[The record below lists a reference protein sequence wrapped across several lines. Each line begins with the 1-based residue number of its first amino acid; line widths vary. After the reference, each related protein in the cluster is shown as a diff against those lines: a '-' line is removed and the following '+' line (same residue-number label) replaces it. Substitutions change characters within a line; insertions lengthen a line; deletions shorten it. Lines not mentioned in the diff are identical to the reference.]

1 MAYYI
6 NKKNKAEDSIRER
19 NQIINFVDQGFT
31 FDTPA
36 PDFSMPTIEGNNIT
50 LSNLSGHVIIL
61 RFSRFYLSELP
72 FLLYLEHLSQYFNND
87 IKLVFIN
94 SLGKHE
100 VEAIQEFV
108 HISSPIIEDDGS
120 LRSLFNAKPNETI
133 IIGKD
138 DKIKY
143 KHIYADKKVIYNL
156 ILRYAYENSTPK
168 TPSRES
174 LSDLIKKLSF
184 LNLKTEKS
192 ESLMEKLR
200 GKTSLIILSISTCL
214 TCPETTRM
222 RILKELS
229 AQIDTNKNQIIFLF
243 GKGNNHRMLKDFI
256 IRMGLDNESISVGII
271 EDRGLSYSEYYR
283 IFQYDLDPRLFIF
296 GKGGKLKFLERIR
309 DAGKLSDINFLKKNL

>member
-6 NKKNKAEDSIRER
+6 SKKNRTEDSIRER

-36 PDFSMPTIEGNNIT
+36 PDFTMPTIGGSNIT

-72 FLLYLEHLSQYFNND
+72 FLLYLEHLSQKFNND

-108 HISSPIIEDDGS
+108 YISSPIIEDDGS

-133 IIGKD
+133 IIGRD
-138 DKIKY
+138 NKIKY
-143 KHIYADKKVIYNL
+143 KHVYANKKIIYNL
-156 ILRYAYENSTPK
+156 VLRYAYENSTPK
-168 TPSRES
+168 IPSRES

-184 LNLKTEKS
+184 FNLKTEKS

-214 TCPETTRM
+214 TCPETSRM

-243 GKGNNHRMLKDFI
+243 GKGNNPKVLKDFI
-256 IRMGLDNESISVGII
+256 ARMRLDKDSISVGII
-271 EDRGLSYSEYYR
+271 EERGFSYSEYYQ
-283 IFQYDLDPRLFIF
+283 IFQYDLDPRLLIF
-296 GKGGKLKFLERIR
+296 EKGGKLKFLEKKR
-309 DAGKLSDINFLKKNL
+309 DVGKISDINFLKKKL